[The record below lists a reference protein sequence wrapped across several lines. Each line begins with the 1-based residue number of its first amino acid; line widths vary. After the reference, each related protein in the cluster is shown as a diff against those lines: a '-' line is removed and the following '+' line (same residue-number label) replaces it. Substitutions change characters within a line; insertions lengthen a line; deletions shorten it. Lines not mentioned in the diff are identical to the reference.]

1 MRRTWSVAVAVLG
14 AGVLS
19 SACATTRA
27 QTPTQRPALEV
38 PPVPPRVI
46 EAVLPPEP
54 AALEPIAE
62 LPAAPSSNPP
72 RPRPNPPRDAARE
85 AKSDARPPET
95 APVEAPPAP
104 ATPPAPAPVGPLR
117 TPRTADGAKAE
128 QQIREVIRRA
138 NGLLG
143 KVDYRNLT
151 PDRQKVYNEAK
162 QFVDAAE
169 TAIKEEKFDY
179 ALEVAEKAETLA
191 KGLQG

>member
-1 MRRTWSVAVAVLG
+1 MTVVALG

-38 PPVPPRVI
+38 PPAPPRVI

-54 AALEPIAE
+54 ATIEPIAE
-62 LPAAPSSNPP
+62 LPTAPSSNPP
-72 RPRPNPPRDAARE
+72 RPRPNSQRDAARE
-85 AKSDARPPET
+85 AKSDAKPPET
-95 APVEAPPAP
+95 TPVEANPAP
-104 ATPPAPAPVGPLR
+104 AAPPPPAPVGPLR
-117 TPRTADGAKAE
+117 TSRTADGAKAE
-128 QQIREVIRRA
+128 QQIRDTIRRA

-143 KVDYRNLT
+143 RVNYQGLT

-162 QFVDAAE
+162 QFVDGAE
-169 TAIKEEKFDY
+169 TAIKEEKFEY
-179 ALEVAEKAETLA
+179 ALELAEKAETLA